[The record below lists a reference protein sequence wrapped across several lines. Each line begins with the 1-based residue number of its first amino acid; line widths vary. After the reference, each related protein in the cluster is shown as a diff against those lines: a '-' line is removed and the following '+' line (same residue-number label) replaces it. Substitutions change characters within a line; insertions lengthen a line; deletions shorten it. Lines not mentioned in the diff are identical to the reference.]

1 MCALS
6 NASFLYKMETNA
18 LGEGGGTKYTKW
30 EGVDNDDG
38 MLIINVIIQVWR
50 GPKK

>member
-18 LGEGGGTKYTKW
+18 LGRGGTRYTKW

-38 MLIINVIIQVWR
+38 MLIINVIIQVRR